1 MKKFVAF
8 LLVACVMIASMGIT
22 NALAADKIVI
32 GGAMPVFDDKWLSYL
47 YDGMR
52 AKAAEYDDVE
62 LSLVDANN
70 DSGKQLSQVEN
81 FIVQGVDVILIVPVD
96 VETMGQIAQR
106 ANEANIP
113 MVVVNRKPSDEVME
127 KCAAYVGSDSITAGI
142 MQMEWIAEKLGGKGN
157 VCILQGW
164 PGHEAQIM
172 RTQGVKDVAAKYPD
186 IKITREATGKWD
198 RALGMQVMENWL
210 QADPEID
217 AVASNNDEMAIGAI
231 RAAEAAGRADKI
243 IFGGVDATMD
253 ALEYVKSGQLQVTVF
268 QDAYG
273 QGAGGVETSYKVAKG
288 EPVEKLVWIPYE
300 LVTADNVDT
309 YVKKWEK

>member
-1 MKKFVAF
+1 MRKFVAL
-8 LLVACVMIASMGIT
+8 LLVACVMVGTVGIM

-52 AKAAEYDDVE
+52 SKAAEYPDAE
-62 LSLVDANN
+62 LILVDANT
-70 DSGKQLSQVEN
+70 DASKQLSQVEN

-96 VETMGQIAQR
+96 VETMGPIVQR

-113 MVVVNRKPSDEVME
+113 MVVVNRKPSDELLE

-157 VCILQGW
+157 VCILEGW

-172 RTQGVKDVAAKYPD
+172 RTQGVHDVAAKYPD
-186 IKITREATGKWD
+186 IKITRQATGKWD

-210 QADPEID
+210 QADPDID
-217 AVASNNDEMAIGAI
+217 AIASNNDEMAIGAI
-231 RAAEAAGRADKI
+231 KAAEAAGRLDDI
-243 IFGGVDATMD
+243 IIGGVDATMD
-253 ALEYVKSGQLQVTVF
+253 ALEFVKAGKLSVTVF

-273 QGAGGVETSYKVAKG
+273 QGGGGVESAYKVAKG
-288 EPVEKLVWIPYE
+288 ESIEKLVWIPYE
-300 LVTADNVDT
+300 LVTLENVEE
-309 YVKKWEK
+309 YVKKWQ